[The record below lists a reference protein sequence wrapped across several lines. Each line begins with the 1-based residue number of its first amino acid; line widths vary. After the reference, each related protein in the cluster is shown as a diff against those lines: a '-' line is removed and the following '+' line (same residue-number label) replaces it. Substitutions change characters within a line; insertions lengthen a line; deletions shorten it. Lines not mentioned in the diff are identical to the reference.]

1 VHMQKLMIFMPV
13 VTLCLTAVAQESQ
26 PSPSEV
32 PVAGAVPRN
41 DSGEIDTSAPSNYAS
56 QSTPPPSSIT
66 PIRKSTTRTLS
77 IFVLAGNGAMNSL
90 HSRSSAPLVVE
101 IRDHQN
107 APVEGAEVI
116 LQLPTTGPSG
126 FFPGQQL
133 TWTGTTDANGQVI
146 AASFTPNQDKG
157 RFDIQVT
164 ARYAGSLS
172 HTVISQTNA
181 FRAVALDSPRHST
194 HSRIWKVAAVAGA
207 CGSAGGI
214 VWALH
219 GSGKPSVSLQPGSIS
234 IGTPR

>member
-1 VHMQKLMIFMPV
+1 MRIQKMMIFMPV
-13 VTLCLTAVAQESQ
+13 VALCLTAVAQESQ
-26 PSPSEV
+26 PSPSEALM
-32 PVAGAVPRN
+32 AGAVPRN
-41 DSGEIDTSAPSNYAS
+41 DSGEIDTSPPSKYAS
-56 QSTPPPSSIT
+56 EGAAPASSIT
-66 PIRKSTTRTLS
+66 PIRKSTTRTLG
-77 IFVLAGNGAMNSL
+77 IFVLAGDGAVNSL
-90 HSRSSAPLVVE
+90 HSRLSAPLVIE

-133 TWTGTTDANGQVI
+133 TWTGTTDANGQVA
-146 AASFTPNQDKG
+146 AASFTPNQEKG

-194 HSRIWKVAAVAGA
+194 RSRMWKVAAVAGA
-207 CGSAGGI
+207 CGAAGGI

-219 GSGKPSVSLQPGSIS
+219 GGGKPSVSLQPGPIS
-234 IGTPR
+234 IGIPR